1 MVFMDK
7 VMRKERLVILNEY
20 HRCII
25 DFYDYSSS
33 S

>member
-1 MVFMDK
+1 MFSVGK
-7 VMRKERLVILNEY
+7 VMRKERLVILDEY